1 MSCEYLQVQSKKEA
15 SKTLIASVG
24 DANLYKEDLQNIL
37 PDNFSKQDS
46 TVLIKSYIN
55 TWAKEQLLLQK
66 AEENVTEVNSN
77 EIDDLVK
84 KYRQSLYING
94 YKEKLIKQQ
103 LDTVIKR
110 IDVIRYYKQ
119 NKENF
124 KLNEEL
130 FKIKFVHFGKDFLDV
145 KETIERFKSDKEED
159 LEALENQTIN
169 FKDYVLRNS
178 TWITHNDLIQ
188 KIPPFRRE
196 SKEKLLK
203 ISKYIQKE
211 DRFGV
216 YLVAVNEVLLR
227 NDVAPLSYI
236 EDNIKQIILHKR
248 KLELI
253 RDIEKT
259 LINDAIKNNNFKEY

>member
-1 MSCEYLQVQSKKEA
+1 M
-15 SKTLIASVG
+15 
-24 DANLYKEDLQNIL
+24 
-37 PDNFSKQDS
+37 
-46 TVLIKSYIN
+46 
-55 TWAKEQLLLQK
+55 
-66 AEENVTEVNSN
+66 
-77 EIDDLVK
+77 
-84 KYRQSLYING
+84 
-94 YKEKLIKQQ
+94 
-103 LDTVIKR
+103 
-110 IDVIRYYKQ
+110 
-119 NKENF
+119 
-124 KLNEEL
+124 
-130 FKIKFVHFGKDFLDV
+130 DV

-159 LEALENQTIN
+159 LEDLENQTIN
-169 FKDYVLRNS
+169 FKDYTLRNS
-178 TWITHNDLIQ
+178 TWITYNDLIQ
-188 KIPPFRRE
+188 RIPPFRRE

-211 DRFGV
+211 DSFGV